1 MCITV
6 GYPATTVSKG
16 SGNIY
21 IQIFASTAYQWVAF
35 GTGSGMSGANMF
47 VAYQDGA
54 GNMTLS
60 PRHGSGHFT
69 PSLDTSSNAAQLQLL
84 AGSGVSSDGNMVAN
98 FVCPNCVKWSS
109 GSLSL
114 NGPDDW
120 IGAWKSGSSLA
131 TTSESAGISQ
141 HDSTVQFQVDSTQAT
156 IASDSNPFV
165 SDTNGGISTPGGGSS
180 AGDSGSGSG
189 NSGAGKVQTGGEK
202 GGMLLAHAAVMMVAF
217 CVFFPAGAMAMPLFR
232 SAAIH
237 GAFQSFVY
245 CLVLAALAV
254 GVTVAHRTG
263 KVSPQ
268 TEKRIGVP
276 SADM

>member
-1 MCITV
+1 M
-6 GYPATTVSKG
+6 
-16 SGNIY
+16 
-21 IQIFASTAYQWVAF
+21 AF
-35 GTGSGMSGANMF
+35 GTGSGMSGSNMF
-47 VAYQDGA
+47 VAYQDGS

-60 PRHGSGHFT
+60 PRHSSGHFT
-69 PSLDTSSNAAQLQLL
+69 PTLDTSSDAAQLQLL
-84 AGSGVSSDGNMVAN
+84 AGSGVSSNGNMVAN

-114 NGPDDW
+114 SGPDDW

-141 HDSTVQFQVDSTQAT
+141 HDSTVQFEVDATQAT

-165 SDTNGGISTPGGGSS
+165 SETNGGISTPGGGSS
-180 AGDSGSGSG
+180 AGGSGNG

-263 KVSPQ
+263 KVSSPNH
-268 TEKRIGVP
+268 EEAHP
-276 SADM
+276 CFP